1 MKDVVFIVLMRLFF
15 IKLSVHCFYSSSD
28 SGKHPSLITPGSV
41 QLTVCHAEQL
51 QLFAKKF
58 RNHKL
63 IMLTNF
69 IFTSALVDTWTDSCR
84 AQASSTFSCSSSC
97 SFSSLSCSASS
108 SSSTNTKDRWLG
120 MNDYL
125 LPVKIATAS
134 SWSTATR
141 GRGDR
146 GMPAI
151 SALLRFLQVL
161 QFLPSFSSAPFIFLW
176 SPGKKTY
183 WFLFPLGFVHL

>member
-1 MKDVVFIVLMRLFF
+1 MKHYTKQQQKIFTFQQKEKVNRKLKDVVFIVLMRLFF

-97 SFSSLSCSASS
+97 SASS
-108 SSSTNTKDRWLG
+108 SSSTNTKDR
-120 MNDYL
+120 
-125 LPVKIATAS
+125 
-134 SWSTATR
+134 
-141 GRGDR
+141 
-146 GMPAI
+146 
-151 SALLRFLQVL
+151 
-161 QFLPSFSSAPFIFLW
+161 
-176 SPGKKTY
+176 
-183 WFLFPLGFVHL
+183 